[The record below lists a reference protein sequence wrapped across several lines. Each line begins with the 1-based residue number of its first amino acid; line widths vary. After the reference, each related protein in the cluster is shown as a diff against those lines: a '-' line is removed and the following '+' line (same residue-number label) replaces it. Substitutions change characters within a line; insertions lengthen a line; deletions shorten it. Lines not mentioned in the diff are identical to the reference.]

1 MVSRSG
7 SGCASHLRWGMRD
20 RAGKHTGVIEEGDGI
35 GAEEQHGKEGRR
47 RCAWVRI
54 LPHRRHDFGEVA
66 RMKAWHVG
74 VETICGGGVERCGKT
89 IGLASGVLSWEIKE
103 ERSVQGIWLEPEED
117 DEMSTDLAGIW
128 DERGSRRWA

>member
-1 MVSRSG
+1 MCVN
-7 SGCASHLRWGMRD
+7 
-20 RAGKHTGVIEEGDGI
+20 HTLAVLLD
-35 GAEEQHGKEGRR
+35 QSVFSNYR
-47 RCAWVRI
+47 
-54 LPHRRHDFGEVA
+54 
-66 RMKAWHVG
+66 
-74 VETICGGGVERCGKT
+74 RCGKT

>member
-54 LPHRRHDFGEVA
+54 LPRRRHDFGEVA
-66 RMKAWHVG
+66 RMKAWRVG
-74 VETICGGGVERCGKT
+74 VGTICSGGVEF
-89 IGLASGVLSWEIKE
+89 
-103 ERSVQGIWLEPEED
+103 
-117 DEMSTDLAGIW
+117 DEKG
-128 DERGSRRWA
+128 